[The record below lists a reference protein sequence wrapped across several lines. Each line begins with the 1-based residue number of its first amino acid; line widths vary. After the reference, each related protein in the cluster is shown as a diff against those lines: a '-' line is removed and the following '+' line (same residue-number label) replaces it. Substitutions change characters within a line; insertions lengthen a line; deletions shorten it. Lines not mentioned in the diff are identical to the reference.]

1 MNKLNREVQR
11 ALSRIG
17 VKVIQRQGD
26 GGHTRL
32 TVRLPT
38 GELHT
43 ITMACS
49 PKNADHTINNVV
61 RDVRNLSTNHLKGT
75 SP

>member
-17 VKVIQRQGD
+17 VKVIQRQGN

-38 GELHT
+38 GELH
-43 ITMACS
+43 IVTMACS
-49 PKNADHTINNVV
+49 PKNTDHTINNVV
-61 RDVRNLSTNHLKGT
+61 RDVRNLSTNCLKGT